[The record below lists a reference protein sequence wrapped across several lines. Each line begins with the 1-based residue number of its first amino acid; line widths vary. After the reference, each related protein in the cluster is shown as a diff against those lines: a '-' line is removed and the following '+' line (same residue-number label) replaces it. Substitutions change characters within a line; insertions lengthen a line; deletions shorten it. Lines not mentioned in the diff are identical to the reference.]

1 MLVVLASPAAASRTI
16 DADPAPQSPLSPAF
30 LSSLISSTPIGAPSI
45 TPDGRILGERPGPQD
60 LVDARAT
67 LVPEARERGPLPATY
82 DLRTL
87 GRVTSVKDQRPHG
100 TCWAFASCGS
110 LESCLLP
117 GETRDF
123 SEDNMVLASGFDD
136 GGDAYERGGNIYMS
150 SAYLVRWGGPVDEA
164 DDAYGDGYT
173 PPGLT
178 PRKHVQEV
186 VWIPSR
192 GSALDNENVKNAVMQ
207 YGAVYVAM
215 GWFGSSGGSSYYNAA
230 TASYYYDDGFL
241 TNHGVLIVGWDDGYA
256 AANFATTPPGDGA
269 FIVKNSW
276 GTGWGDA
283 WLLPRLLLR
292 RGVRPHQPH
301 GGVLQRG
308 TDRRLHRRLSVRSL
322 GLRRA
327 VWVFPAQP
335 GGSPTSSPPSRA
347 PRLALSV
354 STPRPRGAATRSTRD
369 PALATKTL
377 ATSGTLPYMGYHTV
391 TLPSSVSVTAGQSFV
406 DGGEAHVAGND
417 VLRSPSSTR

>member
-1 MLVVLASPAAASRTI
+1 MSQWVRRSLGTGLATLAVFVVLASPAAASRTSPMP
-16 DADPAPQSPLSPAF
+16 DPALQITSAPLSPTF
-30 LSSLISSTPIGAPSI
+30 LSSLVSGTPST
-45 TPDGRILGERPGPQD
+45 TPDGRPLGERPGPQD
-60 LVDARAT
+60 PLDARGT
-67 LVPEARERGPLPATY
+67 LVPEARVRGLLPATY

-87 GRVTSVKDQRPHG
+87 GRVTSMKDQGPHG

-123 SEDNMVLASGFDD
+123 SEDNMVLTSGFDS
-136 GGDAYERGGNIYMS
+136 GGDPYGKGGNIYMS

-186 VWIPSR
+186 VWIPYR
-192 GSALDNENVKNAVMQ
+192 GSALDNENVKDAVMQ

-215 GWFGSSGGSSYYNAA
+215 GWFGSSVDSSYYNPA
-230 TASYYYDDGFL
+230 TSSYYYDDGFL

-276 GTGWGDA
+276 GTDWGDGGYFHVSYYDA
-283 WLLPRLLLR
+283 AFGLTSPMAAFCNAEATDGYADVYQYDPLGYCEPCGSGQLNRV
-292 RGVRPHQPH
+292 VRQ
-301 GGVLQRG
+301 
-308 TDRRLHRRLSVRSL
+308 RLHRR
-322 GLRRA
+322 GA
-327 VWVFPAQP
+327 
-335 GGSPTSSPPSRA
+335 
-347 PRLALSV
+347 RLAQRCGFLH
-354 STPRPRGAATRSTRD
+354 RG
-369 PALATKTL
+369 
-377 ATSGTLPYMGYHTV
+377 SGQQL
-391 TLPSSVSVTAGQSFV
+391 
-406 DGGEAHVAGND
+406 
-417 VLRSPSSTR
+417 